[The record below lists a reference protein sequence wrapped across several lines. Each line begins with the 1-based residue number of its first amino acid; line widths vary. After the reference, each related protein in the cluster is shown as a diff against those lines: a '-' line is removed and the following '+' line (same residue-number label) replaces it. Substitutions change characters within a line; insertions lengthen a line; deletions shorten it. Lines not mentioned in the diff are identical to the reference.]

1 MKNLMVLLGQILGT
15 YNLLNAETY
24 SSFALE
30 SMVVEELSEV
40 QAFLKS
46 IKEDII
52 SPSQAQKEAFVL

>member
-15 YNLLNAETY
+15 YNLLNVETY

>member
-1 MKNLMVLLGQILGT
+1 MVLLGQILGT

>member
-15 YNLLNAETY
+15 YNLLNDETY

-52 SPSQAQKEAFVL
+52 SPSEAQKEAFVL